1 MAGTVKNIKGKYYF
15 YPDDG
20 TAPYKIKEAD
30 ALAFTRR
37 QQDAKR
43 GISEKTSD
51 ANQKRDVDY
60 QKKINATHGSTKTP
74 TAEEKRE
81 RTMKTATGL
90 EKAANVVKAGVNTAT
105 NLTGAVAGGLANGFD
120 AMRAQNQANTQ
131 LAHANRQASIAEN
144 AAAETR
150 TAQQRANQIANRD
163 YRVEAE
169 KDAAS
174 SGSNAARA
182 SYNQGNARALGA
194 GAAGMQAASTAV
206 GATNTAQGI
215 TENRSRGDTQA
226 QNSAELAT
234 RANEQQMAAEE
245 TRARGDATASEL
257 TAKAEANR
265 QKEAVA
271 KADKAYD
278 REQNAKQ
285 QEWQNFNKE
294 KYDDFQKSTIESG
307 KDQAKSATTAANNSI
322 IDAANKAV
330 EQGQN
335 ANNEAY
341 INSTQ
346 SLHDA
351 ITYVN
356 AYLSNPKAAL
366 YGDTAD
372 KFNSTKIAQAL
383 NSKYSGKWKYT
394 PASASTPAK
403 VDMVISDSRL
413 KNIKP
418 AYANNVGKALLHYF
432 SGRS

>member
-15 YPDDG
+15 YPDDE

-51 ANQKRDVDY
+51 ANQKRDVGY
-60 QKKINATHGSTKTP
+60 QKKIDATHGSTKTP

-90 EKAANVVKAGVNTAT
+90 KKAANVVNAGVNTAT
-105 NLTGAVAGGLANGFD
+105 DLTGAVAGGLANGFD

-215 TENRSRGDTQA
+215 AENRSRGDTQA

-294 KYDDFQKSTIESG
+294 KYDDFQRSTI
-307 KDQAKSATTAANNSI
+307 TVANNSI

-346 SLHDA
+346 SLQDA

-372 KFNSTKIAQAL
+372 KFNSTKTAQAL
-383 NSKYSGKWKYT
+383 KSKYPGKWKYT

-418 AYANNVGKALLHYF
+418 AYSNNVGKALLHYF